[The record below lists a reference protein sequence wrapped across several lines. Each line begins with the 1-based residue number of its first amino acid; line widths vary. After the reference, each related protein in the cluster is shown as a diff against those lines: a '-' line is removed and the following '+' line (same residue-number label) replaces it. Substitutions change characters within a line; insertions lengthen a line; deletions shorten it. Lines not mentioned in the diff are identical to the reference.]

1 MVETTHDDRT
11 VGRLALRRRTV
22 GASDLIGV
30 TDMTRDTRE
39 ANPSVS
45 TAQGALVSIDFYDV
59 EQLPGPLKAE
69 AERQGRHLRN
79 GLVAVK
85 TFVASPP
92 QFEFDEVGSTPQ
104 EIKTYYEGLAQADG
118 VNLDELAKKTLSG
131 E

>member
-1 MVETTHDDRT
+1 M
-11 VGRLALRRRTV
+11 
-22 GASDLIGV
+22 
-30 TDMTRDTRE
+30 MRDTRE

-69 AERQGRHLRN
+69 AERQGRHLRS

-104 EIKTYYEGLAQADG
+104 EIKTYYEQLAQADG